1 MYSNDNLLVLCHF
14 ATQLS
19 SGLINATILWRNKI
33 VKITYISGIEGNTYP
48 SKLEL
53 VQS

>member
-1 MYSNDNLLVLCHF
+1 MHRNDNLLILCHF

-19 SGLINATILWRNKI
+19 SGLINATILWQNNTIK
-33 VKITYISGIEGNTYP
+33 TTNISDIEGNTYP